1 MASSAVRGIRRHD
14 NGFPL
19 PLKRSMGNQASRV
32 FAVWSRSYRHD
43 ASTVDGGR
51 QGSENVFT
59 NQTHQNA
66 LNDELGSF
74 ETAS

>member
-1 MASSAVRGIRRHD
+1 
-14 NGFPL
+14 
-19 PLKRSMGNQASRV
+19 MGNQASRV

-66 LNDELGSF
+66 LNDELGSL